1 MANIKVSEMPTATS
15 VNNEDYLMVVQGNE
29 NKKITANNLL
39 INSNIAAASTSTSQT
54 TTTTNGEKVP
64 MTGGTIVG
72 SKLTLTNDGGV
83 KIGNGVSYV
92 KAWGS
97 MIFSTIS
104 GTNGRHHIQIFRNS
118 TSMGSLA
125 FRLVGSWS
133 AINIPP
139 VLIPVNPND
148 VIYLYA
154 RTQDG
159 SGATIYNATLTVEV
173 VA

>member
-1 MANIKVSEMPTATS
+1 MGKIIHNGVTITREINTKNIV
-15 VNNEDYLMVVQGNE
+15 G
-29 NKKITANNLL
+29 
-39 INSNIAAASTSTSQT
+39 ASTSTSQT

-97 MIFSTIS
+97 VMFLTIS
-104 GTNGRHHIQIFRNS
+104 GTNERHHIQIFRNS
-118 TSMGSLA
+118 TNMGSLA

-133 AINIPP
+133 AINIQP
-139 VLIPVNPND
+139 VLIPVSPND
-148 VIYLYA
+148 VIYLYT
-154 RTQDG
+154 RTQDS
-159 SGATIYNATLTVEV
+159 SGATIYSASLTVEV
-173 VA
+173 VQ